1 MSWKPSDDGAVTM
14 PRQPFHAMGLTML
27 ISEATWLAFA
37 AFSGLR
43 IFSYIPQ
50 ILRIANDRNGASAIS
65 YPTWVLWTCA
75 NVSTAAYAAMNL
87 GDVWLAAVSSV
98 FALCCI
104 VVIALTA
111 IKRLLHGRMRSQ
123 VRMAPVLQS

>member
-1 MSWKPSDDGAVTM
+1 M
-14 PRQPFHAMGLTML
+14 PIT
-27 ISEATWLAFA
+27 EATWLAFA

-43 IFSYIPQ
+43 VFSYIPQ

-65 YPTWVLWTCA
+65 YPTWVLWACA
-75 NVSTAAYAAMNL
+75 NASTAAYAAVNL

-98 FALCCI
+98 FTLCCL

-123 VRMAPVLQS
+123 ASMGPVLQS

>member
-1 MSWKPSDDGAVTM
+1 MGFAM
-14 PRQPFHAMGLTML
+14 PIT
-27 ISEATWLAFA
+27 EATWLAFA

-43 IFSYIPQ
+43 VFSYIPQ

-75 NVSTAAYAAMNL
+75 NASTAAYAAVNL

-98 FALCCI
+98 FTLCCL

-123 VRMAPVLQS
+123 ASMGPVLQS